1 MDYEYYD
8 EDQYETDVSSAHS
21 SHHDKVID
29 TIGIVG
35 TSDHNSDDG
44 DDVTLGCRTPAPSSA
59 IPIPQ
64 IDLGAH
70 QTKIK
75 MTKPEEDC
83 AMCKTPAST
92 FYYVKTVNY
101 KPSDSQYPMR
111 YLTVSINWILRI
123 ALDPPVM

>member
-101 KPSDSQYPMR
+101 KPSDSPYPMR